1 MVRLPKWF
9 VWLFLAVLIVA
20 LIGVIIWL
28 VMSDQ
33 EQDIEPTP
41 TPSPTITITPT
52 PSPTPTPTGAIE
64 PLPLSQVTYWAY
76 QLQDVSESSAVDKL
90 ASSRYDMLVLE
101 PTRTDWSSDDKHF
114 NTKGMVS
121 QLRDFTASDSVHR
134 KLIIAYIDI
143 GEAENWRWYWTW
155 SEEWLQGEP
164 RPADW
169 PDYILAHDPDG
180 WEGCFPVAYWDA
192 EWKDIVIYGKNQDS
206 SPYGDYNSIIDEV
219 IKDGFD
225 GVYLDW
231 VEGFEDDAVIAEG
244 QRQGKDP
251 AIEMIEFIAEIRDYA
266 ALRNPDF
273 IIIQQNAV
281 ALCEEHSELFSV
293 IDAISQEAIWYDGY
307 AFDDWDA
314 SDGYDIGNDL
324 SLTEYYLEYLD
335 QYLGAG
341 IPVFNC
347 EYALEYAGDAYNKS
361 YDEGYVPYCTRRAL
375 SRLTTTPPLVY

>member
-1 MVRLPKWF
+1 MKRLASYK
-9 VWLFLAVLIVA
+9 VLIA
-20 LIGVIIWL
+20 FSLIVTLLAIIVL
-28 VMSDQ
+28 STFACLGGGEEV
-33 EQDIEPTP
+33 TP
-41 TPSPTITITPT
+41 TPSPTATPMAIST
-52 PSPTPTPTGAIE
+52 PSGAIE

-101 PTRTDWSSDDKHF
+101 PTRTDWSSDDRYF
-114 NTKGMVS
+114 DTKSMVS
-121 QLRDFTASDSVHR
+121 QIRDSKASDGVHR

-231 VEGFEDDAVIAEG
+231 VEGFEDDAVIAEA

-251 AIEMIEFIAEIRDYA
+251 AIEMIEFIEEIRDYA

-375 SRLTTTPPLVY
+375 SRLTITPPPGY